1 MGQIQTNTLTHMHC
15 DAVIVGGGPAGAVAA
30 RGLSL
35 GGKQVV
41 LLDPGHTI
49 EQKIGESL
57 PGAARPMLNKL
68 GLLPWVENSA
78 SLTNKGNLSSWGDDR
93 LRETDFIHDPYG
105 CGWHLD
111 RQHFE
116 HNLRNAA
123 VESGTLLLKE
133 RLSSVSDNDKGIDIQ
148 AGAFKIS
155 AKWMINACGRSQFV
169 ASQLGVVRQKDPP
182 LFAIYTWCQSDSPDT
197 RSMVEAVPSGWWYT
211 AGLPDGKRVVAFFT
225 LAQHAKILL
234 RDNNHFIS
242 ALKETKHI
250 ARQGV
255 WEYISTAPLHI
266 IEATAGYL
274 KQAVSERWIAVGDA
288 AVSFD
293 PLSSQ
298 GIYNA
303 IYTGLRGAEAVN
315 AVLNDNDYSLLYQY
329 DERIKL
335 IRDAYRQEVSQYY
348 RLEQRWSKHRFW
360 QTHQAERA

>member
-1 MGQIQTNTLTHMHC
+1 MGQIQANSLTHLHC

-35 GGKQVV
+35 CGKQVV
-41 LLDPGHTI
+41 LLDASQITR
-49 EQKIGESL
+49 QKIGESL

-78 SLTNKGNLSSWGDDR
+78 SLTNKGNLSSWGDSR
-93 LRETDFIHDPYG
+93 LRETDFIRDPYG

-116 HNLRNAA
+116 QNLRHAA
-123 VESGTLLLKE
+123 VDSGTFLLRA
-133 RLSSVSDNDKGIDIQ
+133 RLSSLSENDEGIHIQ
-148 AGAFKIS
+148 AGKFNIS
-155 AKWMINACGRSQFV
+155 TQWMINACGNSPFV
-169 ASQLGVVRQKDPP
+169 TDQLGVVRQKDAP
-182 LFAIYTWCQSDSPDT
+182 LFAIYTWYRGDDPDT
-197 RSMVEAVPSGWWYT
+197 RSIVEAAPSGWWYT
-211 AGLPDGKRVVAFFT
+211 AGLPDNQRVLAFFT
-225 LAQHAKILL
+225 LTEHAKILL
-234 RDNNHFIS
+234 RDKHHFIS
-242 ALKETKHI
+242 ALKDTT
-250 ARQGV
+250 
-255 WEYISTAPLHI
+255 YISKQVIQENISTVQLHI

-274 KQAVSERWIAVGDA
+274 KQAVSSRWIAVGDA

-315 AVLNDNDYSLLYQY
+315 AVLNNNDRSLLVQY
-329 DERIKL
+329 DERIKS

-348 RLEQRWSKHRFW
+348 RQEQRWSEHLFW
-360 QTHQAERA
+360 KIHQAERK